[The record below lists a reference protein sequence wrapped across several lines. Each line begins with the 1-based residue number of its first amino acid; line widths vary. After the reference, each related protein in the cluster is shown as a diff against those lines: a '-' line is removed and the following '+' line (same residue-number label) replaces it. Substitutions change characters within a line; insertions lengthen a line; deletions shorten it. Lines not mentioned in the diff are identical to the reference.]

1 MPPLA
6 ILQTA
11 CYTRHMSEARS
22 EVTHESLSSD
32 NTHHKPGS
40 FWIVWAA
47 VGLLLIYPL
56 SIGPVAKFYQGR
68 PAPIAVQTFYSPIGA
83 LCMRSPAALTVLD
96 WYIHLWGVK

>member
-1 MPPLA
+1 
-6 ILQTA
+6 
-11 CYTRHMSEARS
+11 MSEAPG
-22 EVTHESLSSD
+22 EVIHPESLSSD
-32 NTHHKPGS
+32 NANHKSGS
-40 FWIVWAA
+40 LWLVWAV

-68 PAPIAVQTFYSPIGA
+68 PAPTGVQMFYWPIAA